1 MAHFGDDSGRAEAAW
16 AAPPRL
22 RFARS
27 RACENLQVS
36 NPELDRSDPAGE
48 AYDWYQRAME
58 LLNSGNPHAA
68 LLLIDRLLAIEPN
81 SQSVIEAYARAL
93 FDTKQFG
100 AAALAFDLLIQ
111 LAPDNDYAHFGKGL
125 SLWRT
130 QMFVPARDELAMASV
145 MRPDWVEYSRALG
158 QVRATLAAR
167 EADGLPLNG
176 PLEQQSQLDTPLGD
190 DA

>member
-1 MAHFGDDSGRAEAAW
+1 M
-16 AAPPRL
+16 
-22 RFARS
+22 
-27 RACENLQVS
+27 
-36 NPELDRSDPAGE
+36 
-48 AYDWYQRAME
+48 
-58 LLNSGNPHAA
+58 
-68 LLLIDRLLAIEPN
+68 AIEPN

-100 AAALAFDLLIQ
+100 AAAMAFDLLIQ

-130 QMFVPARDELAMASV
+130 QMFLPARDELAMASV
-145 MRPDWVEYSRALG
+145 MRPDRAEYSRALG

-190 DA
+190 DS

>member
-1 MAHFGDDSGRAEAAW
+1 M
-16 AAPPRL
+16 
-22 RFARS
+22 
-27 RACENLQVS
+27 S
-36 NPELDRSDPAGE
+36 NPELESSDPAGQ
-48 AYDWYQRAME
+48 AYDWYQRATE

-100 AAALAFDLLIQ
+100 AAAMAFDLLIQ

-145 MRPDWVEYSRALG
+145 MRPDRTEYSRALA
-158 QVRATLAAR
+158 QVKATLAAR

-176 PLEQQSQLDTPLGD
+176 PLEQQSQLDSPFGEQS
-190 DA
+190 